1 MPVRPPVAAVEQRE
15 AASTAGG
22 RYATQRS
29 LRQLLRELGGGW
41 DIASGPRSTASA
53 QTIVQ
58 PALEPPL
65 LDDRAQRLSGLAVLA
80 ILLGVEPGKMR
91 TEDLGL
97 VIALDPRRSGIP
109 TGDDSLGFGT
119 LHGLFWIC

>member
-1 MPVRPPVAAVEQRE
+1 M
-15 AASTAGG
+15 
-22 RYATQRS
+22 
-29 LRQLLRELGGGW
+29 
-41 DIASGPRSTASA
+41 
-53 QTIVQ
+53 Q

-65 LDDRAQRLSGLAVLA
+65 LDDRAQRLLGLTVLA

>member
-1 MPVRPPVAAVEQRE
+1 MTVRNAC
-15 AASTAGG
+15 
-22 RYATQRS
+22 
-29 LRQLLRELGGGW
+29 W
-41 DIASGPRSTASA
+41 
-53 QTIVQ
+53 
-58 PALEPPL
+58 
-65 LDDRAQRLSGLAVLA
+65 GLTVLA

-97 VIALDPRRSGIP
+97 VIAFDPRRSGIP